1 MSVITVKAAER
12 MRTSHMFS
20 VMMTSQFTRQFE
32 YLFFGFVIFLFCFL
46 VPLQLFE
53 LFSTNLN
60 RKRD

>member
-32 YLFFGFVIFLFCFL
+32 YLFSVLLSFRFVFWFRYNYLNCF
-46 VPLQLFE
+46 
-53 LFSTNLN
+53 
-60 RKRD
+60 RRI